1 MLKALGAQIISK
13 LTTKRRQED
22 LSGGACGDCK
32 KLVPFFTPQK
42 IEYQRLKKKNKKLNL
57 MEVQREELQGMP
69 WNGAVQFSATPR
81 AASAAAA
88 VNSKCTFH
96 LQENGTLAKI

>member
-1 MLKALGAQIISK
+1 
-13 LTTKRRQED
+13 
-22 LSGGACGDCK
+22 
-32 KLVPFFTPQK
+32 
-42 IEYQRLKKKNKKLNL
+42 

-69 WNGAVQFSATPR
+69 WVGAVECSAKPR
-81 AASAAAA
+81 AASDAAA